1 MKIKIFALSLILV
14 LLTPSRLKADEGM
27 WLPLLL
33 KELNEKSMQMSG
45 LQLTAED
52 IYSINKSS
60 LKDAIVHFGGGCTAE
75 MVSSQGL
82 LLTNHHCGYS
92 QIQSHSSVDK
102 DYLKNGFWALDKS
115 QELKNPGL
123 TATFIVRIEDVT
135 EKITKGLNP
144 NADPLEQARHIQ
156 NAIREY
162 SAQVVKGS
170 HYEAQIKSFFYGN
183 KYYMFIT
190 ETFKDVRLVGAPPSS
205 IGKFGGDTDNWV
217 WPRHTGDFS
226 VFRIYANRKNEP
238 SDISADNVPYQP
250 KSHLKINIS
259 PVNEGD
265 FTMVFGFPGVTEQYL
280 TSYAVDYVINKSN
293 PAKIDMRDQSL
304 SIINAAMKS
313 SDKTRIQYSAKQSRI
328 SNAHKKWIGQNNGL
342 IQKEAIASKQKFE
355 DGFRKVARGKDADLL
370 TKFAKLYT
378 SYTKDWFAREMF
390 IEYYYY
396 GPEIFSFANGFRS
409 LVDDYD
415 KLVANG
421 RLQEE
426 VDKMKKIAENFYKDY
441 DKSVDEKLFDVLTK
455 KYLENINAGA
465 DHFLKTG
472 TLGLYSAKNIFT
484 NEQLMMATLN
494 NFNKKNKAKLQNDV
508 AYKTA
513 TKLVNW
519 FRDDINPRYQNF
531 KAEEDV
537 LMKQYVSA
545 MMEYFPNKSYWPDAN
560 STLRLSYG
568 KAEGS
573 KPRDGMLYTYYT
585 TLDGVIEKY
594 NTRQDD
600 FEAPSRLLELHKKKD
615 YGRYA
620 TNGELRVCFTGS
632 NHTTGGNSGSPVLN
646 AKGELIGLNFDRSWE
661 STMSDIYYDGDV
673 CRNIVVSINFVLW
686 VMDKYAGA
694 RHLID
699 EMDIVT
705 EPISSIQTVE
715 EIPVLA
721 PAKKTSSKTSSSKK

>member
-1 MKIKIFALSLILV
+1 
-14 LLTPSRLKADEGM
+14 
-27 WLPLLL
+27 
-33 KELNEKSMQMSG
+33 
-45 LQLTAED
+45 
-52 IYSINKSS
+52 
-60 LKDAIVHFGGGCTAE
+60 
-75 MVSSQGL
+75 
-82 LLTNHHCGYS
+82 
-92 QIQSHSSVDK
+92 
-102 DYLKNGFWALDKS
+102 
-115 QELKNPGL
+115 
-123 TATFIVRIEDVT
+123 
-135 EKITKGLNP
+135 
-144 NADPLEQARHIQ
+144 
-156 NAIREY
+156 
-162 SAQVVKGS
+162 
-170 HYEAQIKSFFYGN
+170 
-183 KYYMFIT
+183 
-190 ETFKDVRLVGAPPSS
+190 
-205 IGKFGGDTDNWV
+205 
-217 WPRHTGDFS
+217 
-226 VFRIYANRKNEP
+226 
-238 SDISADNVPYQP
+238 
-250 KSHLKINIS
+250 
-259 PVNEGD
+259 
-265 FTMVFGFPGVTEQYL
+265 
-280 TSYAVDYVINKSN
+280 
-293 PAKIDMRDQSL
+293 
-304 SIINAAMKS
+304 
-313 SDKTRIQYSAKQSRI
+313 
-328 SNAHKKWIGQNNGL
+328 
-342 IQKEAIASKQKFE
+342 
-355 DGFRKVARGKDADLL
+355 
-370 TKFAKLYT
+370 
-378 SYTKDWFAREMF
+378 
-390 IEYYYY
+390 
-396 GPEIFSFANGFRS
+396 

-426 VDKMKKIAENFYKDY
+426 VDKMKKVAENFYKDY
-441 DKSVDEKLFDVLTK
+441 DKSVDEKIFNALTK

-465 DHFLKTG
+465 DHFLITG
-472 TLGLYSAKNIFT
+472 TVGLFSAKNMFT
-484 NEQLMMATLN
+484 NEQLMMAMLN
-494 NFNKKNKAKLQNDV
+494 NFSKKNKAKLQNDV

-519 FRDDINPRYQNF
+519 FRDEINPRYQNF

-705 EPISSIQTVE
+705 EPISKLQTIE
-715 EIPVLA
+715 ETPVVV
-721 PAKKTSSKTSSSKK
+721 PAKSKSSSKK